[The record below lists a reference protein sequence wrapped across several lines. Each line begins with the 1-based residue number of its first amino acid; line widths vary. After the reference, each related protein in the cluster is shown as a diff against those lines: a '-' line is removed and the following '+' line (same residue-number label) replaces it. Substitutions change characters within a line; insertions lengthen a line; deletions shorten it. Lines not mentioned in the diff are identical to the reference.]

1 MAPQFIDPKFICRH
15 INVRLLTCLSI
26 YLSLYLSIS
35 IYLHLYLYIYIS
47 MLFYVCIQ
55 NKHNNINESIYLH
68 PERLTAGSPTAIT
81 HLERKMIL
89 AKPPGNDVQNVNLQG
104 CI

>member
-1 MAPQFIDPKFICRH
+1 
-15 INVRLLTCLSI
+15 
-26 YLSLYLSIS
+26 
-35 IYLHLYLYIYIS
+35 

>member
-1 MAPQFIDPKFICRH
+1 MAPQFIDPKFIWRH

-26 YLSLYLSIS
+26 YISISLFIYLYLFTSLV
-35 IYLHLYLYIYIS
+35 IYL
-47 MLFYVCIQ
+47 YVCIQ

-68 PERLTAGSPTAIT
+68 PGRLTAGSPTAIT
-81 HLERKMIL
+81 HLERKMIWT
-89 AKPPGNDVQNVNLQG
+89 KPPGNDVQNVHLQW